1 MYVSSVCEKL
11 KDQKPAAQ
19 VQEEEIPAEEE
30 EVCLGQNQHSDRVAK
45 TCSEK

>member
-19 VQEEEIPAEEE
+19 VQEEEIPAKE
-30 EVCLGQNQHSDRVAK
+30 EVCL
-45 TCSEK
+45 E